1 MQCPKCQYV
10 RKKSDLNP
18 AWQCP
23 ACGIAY
29 AKFETSSAKA
39 EYENPFQ
46 RAENQTHS
54 LLGLNQ
60 FFVKEHVGLFKASN
74 SFDIFDPQVNRKIFE
89 CREPNLGLLTKLL
102 RFTRFKQ
109 LTPFNLEIR
118 SPEGELV
125 ISVERGIS
133 FLLSKVSVRDG
144 TGRIVGHFK
153 QRLFSIGGKFDVLN
167 TQGKAIC
174 TLQGKWTGWDFR
186 FMQER
191 RELAAVSKKWS
202 GLGKELFTTA
212 DNYMLSIHESVAKE
226 DSIRMLIVAAVLCI
240 DMVLK
245 ES

>member
-10 RKKSDLNP
+10 RKESDLNP

-23 ACGIAY
+23 SCCIAY
-29 AKFETSSAKA
+29 SKFETNSTKA
-39 EYENPFQ
+39 EFINTFQ
-46 RAENQTHS
+46 REDNQMHS

-74 SFDIFDPQVNRKIFE
+74 SYDVFDPKVNRKIFE

-125 ISVERGIS
+125 VSVERGVS
-133 FLLSKVSVRDG
+133 LLLSKVNVRDG
-144 TGRIVGHFK
+144 AGRIVGHFK

-167 TQGKAIC
+167 TQGMKIC
-174 TLQGKWTGWDFR
+174 TLHGSWTGWDFR

-202 GLGKELFTTA
+202 GIGKELFTSA

-226 DSIRMLIVAAVLCI
+226 DPVRILIVAAVMCI

-245 ES
+245 E